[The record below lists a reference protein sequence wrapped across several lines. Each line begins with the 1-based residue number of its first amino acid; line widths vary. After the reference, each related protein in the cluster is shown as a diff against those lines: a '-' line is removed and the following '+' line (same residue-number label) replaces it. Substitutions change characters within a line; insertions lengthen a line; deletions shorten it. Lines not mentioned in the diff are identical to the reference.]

1 MCANNFYLSNRSS
14 IQSRGSY
21 SKLFDGDATLFLL
34 EETRFFRDDFA
45 SFRRKIVILSNKIN
59 RYYGKLVVIIHIFW
73 EKYILNN
80 LLFVVF
86 NGNICIEFKETR
98 IAVWYFMKQLN
109 VGKFTFIICIF
120 VACSFKVAKIT
131 KIIM

>member
-34 EETRFFRDDFA
+34 EGTHFFR
-45 SFRRKIVILSNKIN
+45 SLRKKIVILSNKIN
-59 RYYGKLVVIIHIFW
+59 RYYGKLVVTIHVLW
-73 EKYILNN
+73 EKYILNS

>member
-34 EETRFFRDDFA
+34 EGTHFFR
-45 SFRRKIVILSNKIN
+45 SLRKKIVILSNKIN
-59 RYYGKLVVIIHIFW
+59 RYYGKLVVTIHVLW